1 MKILTE
7 ITTAVFAWAAFAQ
20 ALVCMV
26 VLCGCGGKPK
36 IAALEPGAVVVAFG
50 DSLTAGYG
58 AEEEESYPAVLAKLT
73 GLKVIN
79 EGVPGEI
86 SEAGSDRLPSVLRK
100 HDPELVILCH
110 GGNDMLQ
117 RVDDALIAA
126 HVQEMIEAVQA
137 TGADVIL
144 LGVPKPGLF
153 LKAPPFYAAAAH
165 RYEIPYDGKV
175 LPEILATGSL
185 KSDAIHPNA
194 EGYQVLAKRVAD
206 LIRTGQKR

>member
-1 MKILTE
+1 MMKLTE
-7 ITTAVFAWAAFAQ
+7 IRTAVFSWPGI
-20 ALVCMV
+20 ALALMCVV

-58 AEEEESYPAVLAKLT
+58 ADEEESYPAVLAKLT
-73 GLKVIN
+73 GLNVVN
-79 EGVPGEI
+79 EGIPGEV

-126 HVQEMIEAVQA
+126 HVQEMIEAIQA

-153 LKAPPFYAAAAH
+153 LKAPSFYAEVAH
-165 RYEIPYDGKV
+165 RNQIPYDGKT
-175 LPEILATGSL
+175 LPEILASGSL

-194 EGYQVLAKRVAD
+194 EGYRVLAKRVAD
-206 LIRTGQKR
+206 LIRTRQKR